1 LGQTGG
7 GVFLGII
14 LTLNRARVFCSQS
27 PFIAEDGLVISPM
40 WGLGVVENRLCQNQ
54 IRPLRSKQASTRRR
68 DFIRGKTSRVARVRE
83 AVGTCASSLTLSPLT
98 HDRRKRGLDFA
109 ERSPHRYRLLFNDP
123 EIGQERGELET
134 EALATFEAVVRLI
147 KAAQKE
153 GELKKGDASQFTAL
167 LYGSLHGLADLR
179 LSGRARSAKGMED
192 IGVLPLIL
200 LDLLKK

>member
-1 LGQTGG
+1 VVDVVNPIAHHSAMTGLPSTKEQLVAVATRLLDEGGPQAVTLRSVAHALGLSHTAPDKH
-7 GVFLGII
+7 F
-14 LTLNRARVFCSQS
+14 TDKRALLAAV
-27 PFIAEDGLVISPM
+27 AHISFQEM
-40 WGLGVVENRLCQNQ
+40 GAAFTKVAQKEKT
-54 IRPLRSKQASTRRR
+54 PLRALRQ
-68 DFIRGKTSRVARVRE
+68 I
-83 AVGTCASSLTLSPLT
+83 VGQY
-98 HDRRKRGLDFA
+98 LDFA

-192 IGVLPLIL
+192 VGVLPLIL